1 MLLGFLWADGK
12 RRGNEAF
19 CSLLYGLQM
28 IEMRD
33 ETCGR
38 RRRVKTPI
46 SPRKILAEGQRIKH
60 TNNNSI
66 NNATKIETASRERER
81 RPSN

>member
-28 IEMRD
+28 VIHNMVSIWLFGFGFGLVVIVVSRGAEASED
-33 ETCGR
+33 THLASKDLGR
-38 RRRVKTPI
+38 R
-46 SPRKILAEGQRIKH
+46 S
-60 TNNNSI
+60 TNQ
-66 NNATKIETASRERER
+66 THQQQQH
-81 RPSN
+81 